1 MYIPWFLGITI
12 CLLLFNAALGNAGN
26 SLNHLA
32 STCNVRLLDSVRSWH
47 EFGFWQL
54 GGLMTFR
61 ELLMTL
67 PSPNLMPKD
76 LYSSQS
82 TLYIVPHY
90 FAYKLVGVAG
100 FWEVMRASVYA
111 SAASLFLSVGTLSWL
126 IIEERA
132 RFIPMPG
139 YVLGLVLFA
148 SFAVIFPNEGIWGGL
163 WNSDDRALSAVL
175 VAVSSSFLALASR
188 LKRAWLHRFSAVLLL
203 IAAIG
208 CPRMGVM
215 CAITILIGHYTLD
228 LKDSFVRGIYSWS
241 MSLALLGASAIH
253 YIRLAVVD
261 MTGRFVLGGSSLID
275 RFGLLHKTRGKGQS
289 DLDYE
294 SIVQSFGFTWRQSEL
309 MINKISKVA
318 SFEHFLFY
326 LLAGVGLV
334 VLINYCNRVN
344 SLYSG
349 SLAIIIAPPLLWCVL
364 INQSVAEHPDIH
376 AITWTAAIGLGLVY
390 LVACLAIALRNRLGL
405 FCSVMGGSWM
415 AYWFFL
421 WQVQYFLRAYPAL
434 RSTYPL

>member
-32 STCNVRLLDSVRSWH
+32 STCNIRLLDSVRSWD
-47 EFGFWQL
+47 ELGFWQL

-61 ELLMTL
+61 GVLLPPPL
-67 PSPNLMPKD
+67 PVPKD

-82 TLYIVPHY
+82 TLYIIPHF
-90 FAYKLVGVAG
+90 FAYQLAGVAG
-100 FWEVMRASVYA
+100 FWQVIRTSAYAAAALLSCSVA
-111 SAASLFLSVGTLSWL
+111 TLSWL

-132 RFIPMPG
+132 RLISMPR
-139 YVLGLVLFA
+139 YVLGLALFA
-148 SFAVIFPNEGIWGGL
+148 SFAVVFPSEGIWGGL

-175 VAVSSSFLALASR
+175 VAVSASCLALASR
-188 LKRAWLHRFSAVLLL
+188 FKRAWLYCLTAVLLT

-215 CAITILIGHYTLD
+215 CAITVLIGRYALD
-228 LKDSFVRGIYSWS
+228 LKDPFVRAIYSWP
-241 MSLALLGASAIH
+241 MALTLLGASAMH
-253 YIRLAVVD
+253 YIRLGVVD

-275 RFGLLHKTRGKGQS
+275 RFGLLHKVRGKGQS

-294 SIVQSFGFTWRQSEL
+294 SIVQSFGFAWRQSEL
-309 MINKISKVA
+309 MIDKMSKVA
-318 SFEHFLFY
+318 NFEHLLFY
-326 LLAGVGLV
+326 LLAGVGLI
-334 VLINYCNRVN
+334 VLINYCSRVN
-344 SLYSG
+344 SVYSG
-349 SLAIIIAPPLLWCVL
+349 PLAIIITPPLLWCIL

-405 FCSVMGGSWM
+405 FCSVMSGSWI
-415 AYWFFL
+415 AYWLFL